1 MKVLVTARHCEID
14 DELRQRAIEL
24 VQKAA
29 KLATRPHRAEI
40 IFDDDHHRKIVE
52 FQLYLS
58 RGHTYVSSAEASSFL
73 TAMDRSAKKL
83 RNQLDKL
90 PSHVD
95 KRSVV
100 GEQ

>member
-14 DELRQRAIEL
+14 DKLRQRAIEL
-24 VQKAA
+24 VRKAA
-29 KLATRPHRAEI
+29 KLATRPHRAEVV
-40 IFDDDHHRKIVE
+40 FDDDHQRKIVE

-73 TAMDRSAKKL
+73 TAMDRAAGKL

-90 PSHVD
+90 PSRVD
-95 KRSVV
+95 KRSGV
-100 GEQ
+100 EER

>member
-24 VQKAA
+24 VRKAA
-29 KLATRPHRAEI
+29 KLATRPHRAEVV
-40 IFDDDHHRKIVE
+40 FDDDHQRKIVE
-52 FQLYLS
+52 FQLYLP
-58 RGHTYVSSAEASSFL
+58 RHTYVSSAEASSFL
-73 TAMDRSAKKL
+73 TAMDRAASKL

-95 KRSVV
+95 RRSVV

>member
-14 DELRQRAIEL
+14 DELRQRAIGL

-29 KLATRPHRAEI
+29 KLTGRPRRAEVV
-40 IFDDDHHRKIVE
+40 FDDDHKRKIVE
-52 FQLYLS
+52 FQLYLPA
-58 RGHTYVSSAEASSFL
+58 GHTYVASAEASSFL
-73 TAMDRSAKKL
+73 TAMDRAAAKL

-100 GEQ
+100 GER

>member
-24 VQKAA
+24 VKKAA
-29 KLATRPHRAEI
+29 KLGNRPHRAEI
-40 IFDDDHHRKIVE
+40 VFDDDHQRKIVE

-58 RGHTYVSSAEASSFL
+58 QGHTYVSSAEASSFL
-73 TAMDRSAKKL
+73 TAMDRAAKKL

-100 GEQ
+100 EEQ

>member
-24 VQKAA
+24 VRKAA
-29 KLATRPHRAEI
+29 KMATRPHRAEI

-52 FQLYLS
+52 FQLYLP
-58 RGHTYVSSAEASSFL
+58 RGHTYVRSAEASSFL
-73 TAMDRSAKKL
+73 TAMDRAARKL

-100 GEQ
+100 GEP